1 MIRQYVYIYLL
12 LCNVFENLENVHS
25 RCVGFMNFW
34 KKRSTSPCTFYVT
47 NQLKFGIKKYF
58 QQIYNDHKTNSTDN
72 LQKPKFAYTT
82 F

>member
-1 MIRQYVYIYLL
+1 MCGIYELL
-12 LCNVFENLENVHS
+12 Q
-25 RCVGFMNFW
+25 
-34 KKRSTSPCTFYVT
+34 KRSTSPCTFYVT
-47 NQLKFGIKKYF
+47 NQLKFGIKNYF

>member
-1 MIRQYVYIYLL
+1 
-12 LCNVFENLENVHS
+12 
-25 RCVGFMNFW
+25 VGFMNFW